1 MVAHEKKRG
10 EVVVRLS
17 GELDHAL
24 AERIRPELDELIDD
38 TRVKRLVFDLR
49 GLSFMDSSGIG
60 MILGRYR
67 TMVRR
72 GGTVAVKCDKG
83 HIDRIFEMAGLY
95 QLIQKLA

>member
-24 AERIRPELDELIDD
+24 AERLRPELDELLGD
-38 TRVKRLVFDLR
+38 TKVKRLIFDLR
-49 GLSFMDSSGIG
+49 GLTFMDSSGIG

-67 TMVRR
+67 LMAKR
-72 GGTVAVKCDKG
+72 GGTVAIRCDKG

-95 QLIQKLA
+95 QLVQKLA